1 MSLRCCDPKRYH
13 HLTNFQLALCLYCY
27 SAGEAEA
34 QTSVDSLREEDIT
47 SVCTACMGEHMV
59 RWKDGAQPSGEYIS
73 GGCTS
78 SITSLPERHMPQGS
92 RVQALCPHSLPP
104 TFFPSQIMG
113 DEEPWVC
120 RDDLKG
126 QPGDDI
132 KLCCFCFLSQL
143 SWLVP
148 LFASKPTAASP
159 VVSIQALKLF
169 KLFAERCSP
178 SVSSSHAWATPV
190 KVQPQ

>member
-1 MSLRCCDPKRYH
+1 MSLRVCDPKRYH
-13 HLTNFQLALCLYCY
+13 PLTIILLYAFTAVLLDKVRHQLPWIPWEKKTSQVFALLAWGTY
-27 SAGEAEA
+27 GEVE
-34 QTSVDSLREEDIT
+34 RWR
-47 SVCTACMGEHMV
+47 TA
-59 RWKDGAQPSGEYIS
+59 
-73 GGCTS
+73 
-78 SITSLPERHMPQGS
+78 PQGVPFWGLCKQH
-92 RVQALCPHSLPP
+92 RITARAAHALGLWSSGPLPMFPVPP
-104 TFFPSQIMG
+104 TQIVG

-120 RDDLKG
+120 RDGLKG
-126 QPGDDI
+126 KPGDDI

-169 KLFAERCSP
+169 KLFAERCSR
-178 SVSSSHAWATPV
+178 SVSSNHAWDTPV